1 MTKDL
6 GKSTKA
12 KLLNIA
18 RAGKLDYQLI
28 VIRFLYERLLYRLSK
43 SVYKNKFYLKGGVL
57 LYAMEKE
64 YARPTL
70 DIDFLGLGISNDLES
85 LKQVFR
91 VICSIDDP
99 DTGVYFDLDT
109 ISAEEINET
118 KNYVGTR
125 LSIVAYLDSI
135 KQPLKIDIGFGDVVI
150 PDPQLLSYESM
161 IPGLDST
168 DIVAY
173 SLETVVAEK
182 FQAMIDLSELNSRYK
197 DFYDVYTI
205 LTKYPLEKQLLL
217 SSIRATFKNRN
228 TPYAEGHPL
237 FTTAFAGD
245 KVRNQQW
252 KQFLKK
258 IKVNTEL
265 EFSTVMELLKDQLM
279 SFYEQV

>member
-18 RAGKLDYQLI
+18 RAGKLDYQLL

-43 SVYKNKFYLKGGVL
+43 SAYKNKFYLKGGVL

-265 EFSTVMELLKDQLM
+265 EFSTVMELLKDQLI

>member
-18 RAGKLDYQLI
+18 RAGKLDYQLL
-28 VIRFLYERLLYRLSK
+28 VIRFLYERLLYRLSR
-43 SVYKNKFYLKGGVL
+43 SNYKDKFYLKGGVL
-57 LYAMEKE
+57 LYAIEKE

-70 DIDFLGLGISNDLES
+70 DIDFLGLNINNDIES
-85 LKQVFR
+85 LKEVFR
-91 VICSIDDP
+91 EICSIDDP
-99 DTGVYFDLDT
+99 ETGVYFDLDT
-109 ISAEEINET
+109 ISAEEINEL
-118 KNYVGTR
+118 NDYVGTR

-150 PDPQLLSYESM
+150 PDPQLLSYQSM
-161 IPGLDST
+161 IPGLDPT

-173 SLETVVAEK
+173 SLETVIAEK
-182 FQAMIDLSELNSRYK
+182 FQAMIDLSELNSRFK

-205 LTKYPLEKQLLL
+205 LTKYPLEKRMLL

-228 TPYAEGHPL
+228 TPYMEGHPV
-237 FTTAFAGD
+237 FTTTFAGD

-258 IKVNTEL
+258 IKVNTDL
-265 EFSTVMELLKDQLM
+265 EFSTVMELIKDRLM
-279 SFYEQV
+279 PFYQQV

>member
-1 MTKDL
+1 
-6 GKSTKA
+6 
-12 KLLNIA
+12 
-18 RAGKLDYQLI
+18 
-28 VIRFLYERLLYRLSK
+28 
-43 SVYKNKFYLKGGVL
+43 
-57 LYAMEKE
+57 MEKE

-70 DIDFLGLGISNDLES
+70 DIDFLGLDISNDLES
-85 LKQVFR
+85 LKEVFR
-91 VICSIDDP
+91 EICSIDDP

-118 KNYVGTR
+118 KDYVGTR

-228 TPYAEGHPL
+228 TPYTEGHPI
-237 FTTAFAGD
+237 FTTAFARD

-258 IKVNTEL
+258 IKVNAEL
-265 EFSTVMELLKDQLM
+265 EFSTVMELIKDQLM
-279 SFYEQV
+279 PFYEQV

>member
-18 RAGKLDYQLI
+18 RAGKLDHQLI

-43 SVYKNKFYLKGGVL
+43 SVYKDKFYLKGGVL

-70 DIDFLGLGISNDLES
+70 DIDFLGLDISNDLES
-85 LKQVFR
+85 LKEVFR
-91 VICSIDDP
+91 EICSIDDP

-118 KNYVGTR
+118 KDYVGTR

-161 IPGLDST
+161 IPGLDPT

-228 TPYAEGHPL
+228 TPYTEGHPI
-237 FTTAFAGD
+237 FTTAFAKD

-258 IKVNTEL
+258 IKVNAEL
-265 EFSTVMELLKDQLM
+265 EFSTVMELIKDQLM
-279 SFYEQV
+279 PFYEQV